1 MKKQSNNSKENT
13 SSKKTIANKDVC
25 NTKTDNK
32 VENKRVNLVNK
43 PIEIEK
49 EEKDKALLWF
59 IIGATLLLIIVMYTK
74 YVMPNK
80 KQENNKEIT
89 TEQLDINSEEVKN
102 LYQYVNVKGT
112 NDDYFYTNEQI
123 DLLTLDNNMKLILAF
138 NLIDNNEISKL
149 NISYNTYQKA
159 MEQLIGKNPY
169 YISSENFNLCTF
181 KNINNIS
188 YNCYNIK
195 YNNEVNNYTL
205 TRLENNL
212 ELCKDGYTETV
223 LSAIKENN
231 QIIIKSAYAYVTDV
245 CSQKINIYN
254 NNQKEL
260 LIGTVD
266 NTNVE
271 NNYYNVDI
279 SLYKENLNTINY
291 VFQID
296 SDGQYHFYKSYLD

>member
-1 MKKQSNNSKENT
+1 M
-13 SSKKTIANKDVC
+13 
-25 NTKTDNK
+25 
-32 VENKRVNLVNK
+32 
-43 PIEIEK
+43 
-49 EEKDKALLWF
+49 
-59 IIGATLLLIIVMYTK
+59 
-74 YVMPNK
+74 
-80 KQENNKEIT
+80 
-89 TEQLDINSEEVKN
+89 
-102 LYQYVNVKGT
+102 
-112 NDDYFYTNEQI
+112 
-123 DLLTLDNNMKLILAF
+123 
-138 NLIDNNEISKL
+138 
-149 NISYNTYQKA
+149 
-159 MEQLIGKNPY
+159 
-169 YISSENFNLCTF
+169 
-181 KNINNIS
+181 
-188 YNCYNIK
+188 
-195 YNNEVNNYTL
+195 
-205 TRLENNL
+205 
-212 ELCKDGYTETV
+212 